1 MFEAAVRFL
10 ACFAIRARGCEPSKD
25 RQEDATERFQDRGCG
40 TVPIRSAVVA
50 RSGGQQWDTR
60 RREDRRPVVKPMMQR
75 YGIPGM
81 AVGIVTDAA
90 TFTTL
95 A

>member
-1 MFEAAVRFL
+1 MRPNA
-10 ACFAIRARGCEPSKD
+10 SK
-25 RQEDATERFQDRGCG
+25 T
-40 TVPIRSAVVA
+40 VVA
-50 RSGGQQWDTR
+50 ALCLSVLQSSHGQAANNGIPDVEKIVAQ
-60 RREDRRPVVKPMMQR
+60 VVKPMMQR